1 MPFLRIN
8 KLIASGPE
16 VETSEITFGKQLTVI
31 AGPSDTGKSC
41 IYKCIDYI
49 FGGNNSDD
57 NLPFDEQ
64 EGYKTITIEIET
76 HKGLMTLIREQGNTS
91 TTVISNIPDLE
102 SGNYSLKSSEDGKS
116 MNDLFLSLIDA
127 PKDLKL
133 PKNDKGESAA
143 YTWRTIKQSFIVDEN
158 RADNS
163 KSILL
168 PKDGQPLYLASMIYY
183 ISGNELLE
191 YKGDKETQVTKK
203 TKKDTLLKFIEAQ
216 RETLRE
222 KKIEFEAKLNNQDHE
237 KSIDEQ
243 INEISAKINEL
254 TKQIDI
260 ASKSHKEI
268 TDEMFPLEER
278 LNKNNTILSR
288 YNDLSSQ
295 YTTDINRLTFIVN
308 NESLIKVRTKKAKC
322 PYCDSAITPKDQT
335 SYIRASQAEL
345 VKTIRNFNELEET
358 MVKIRDQIDDDNAL
372 LSDCKER
379 YAMISKTLNTDLLP
393 ERRKLTSLLQEY
405 KENMQIQGSLSYMEE
420 SDKELQ
426 IQYEKIEAEKTLT
439 FTPFKG
445 KPLFYN
451 LIGANIVPLC
461 TSILTEI
468 GYDPIN
474 HVHLDKSS
482 IDLVVNG
489 KKKSRRGKGYK
500 AFTNSVLL
508 LAFRKYLD
516 EHSIN
521 NFHFF
526 MFDSPLKGLALPEGL
541 EKTNNIRA
549 GFFNYL
555 VNNTNGDQII
565 IMENT
570 KDKETNEE
578 HELPFIQET
587 DEIKVYKFTQND
599 DTGRYGFLKSV
610 KRV

>member
-8 KLIASGPE
+8 KLVASGPE
-16 VETSEITFGKQLTVI
+16 VETSEITFGKKLTVI
-31 AGPSDTGKSC
+31 AGPSDSGKSC

-64 EGYKTITIEIET
+64 EGYTTIRLEMET
-76 HKGLMTLIREQGNTS
+76 HKGTIILERVQKSTITS
-91 TTVISNIPDLE
+91 VISNIPDIE
-102 SGNYSLKSSEDGKS
+102 SGDYSLKSSDDNKS
-116 MNDLFLSLIDA
+116 INDLFLGLIDA

-133 PKNDKGESAA
+133 PKNDKGESAT

-168 PKDGQPLYLASMIYY
+168 PKDGQPLYIASMIYY

-191 YKGDKETQVTKK
+191 YKGDKETQATKK
-203 TKKDTLLKFIEAQ
+203 TKKDTLLKFIESQ
-216 RETLRE
+216 REALKT
-222 KKIEFEAKLNNQDHE
+222 KKAEFESKINNSNPD

-243 INEISAKINEL
+243 ISEINTKLDEL
-254 TKQIDI
+254 TIQIDE
-260 ASKSHKEI
+260 ASNSHKNI
-268 TDEMFPLEER
+268 ADEMFQIEDR
-278 LNKNNTILSR
+278 LNKNYTLLSR

-295 YTTDINRLTFIVN
+295 YATDINRLTFIVN
-308 NESLIKVRTKKAKC
+308 NESLIKQRAKKTKC
-322 PYCDSAITPKDQT
+322 PYCDSAIIPKDQT

-345 VKTIRNFNELEET
+345 VKAVRNSDELEET
-358 MVKIRDQIDDDNAL
+358 MVQIKNQIDDDKSL

-379 YAMISKTLNTDLLP
+379 YASINKALNTDLLP
-393 ERRKLTSLLQEY
+393 ERKKLTMLLQEY
-405 KENMQIQGSLSYMEE
+405 KEYMQIQGSLSYMKE
-420 SDKELQ
+420 SDNELKT
-426 IQYEKIEAEKTLT
+426 QYEKIGAEETLV

-451 LIGANIVPLC
+451 LIGADIVPLC

-468 GYDPIN
+468 GYSPIN
-474 HVHLDKSS
+474 KVELDKTS
-482 IDLVVNG
+482 IDLILNG

-508 LAFRKYLD
+508 LAFRKYLN
-516 EHSIN
+516 EHSSN

-541 EKTNNIRA
+541 EITNNIRA

-555 VNNTNGDQII
+555 VNNANGDQII

-570 KDKETNEE
+570 KDKKTNEE

-587 DEIKVYKFTQND
+587 EDIKVYEFTQNGS
-599 DTGRYGFLKSV
+599 GRYGFLKSV
-610 KRV
+610 KLS